1 MNFFSKNV
9 IESTEEF
16 IVNLGTKQIKHIK
29 FRSLYHHLVRVKN
42 ITKRWGLDD
51 NTLLAALCH
60 SLYSTEFF
68 KEIIININN
77 KENLIKQI
85 GEKAERVVFYFAIIR
100 RDTIV
105 YDETSNTFSFKNL
118 QNENVSVSY
127 EIGYS
132 LIHIMLAN
140 DLDHIDNQ
148 NIGYQLNLFDKY
160 SNVYTC
166 FCDEAKKEL
175 FLIRSED
182 YLKNKHKKSGSVFV
196 RFIAHSGVQIA
207 NESSSLVIDPWL
219 FPSTHEIPLIEGFD
233 PSQRTIDYLIPE
245 PKNIPSDLAPDVICL
260 SHFHTHHSPLKE
272 IVEFLKIKPLTI
284 VCPTLDTQ
292 KLSTIRSKIGDYIY
306 ERITFVFIDRQQV
319 VTVNNFRI
327 EAFPHQKYIEH
338 LMFHISLEK
347 TSIFHVVDA
356 RANPENDTI
365 KFSDSWDFCKDLS
378 PDFLFVGAAAH
389 LVRIAEEN
397 GTRSVLESFSMTPVQ
412 AAKLCVMM
420 KAKNVGI
427 IGIYN
432 HSIWDDR
439 VEMGLSVGEAE
450 SQFYWAMSFLA
461 PSINVHQLRP
471 GQLFHFK

>member
-1 MNFFSKNV
+1 MNFFSKNT

-16 IVNLGTKQIKHIK
+16 ISNVGTKQIKHIK
-29 FRSLYHHLVRVKN
+29 FKSLYHHLVRVKSMVQA
-42 ITKRWGLDD
+42 WGLDN
-51 NTLLAALCH
+51 NTIIAALCH

-68 KEIIININN
+68 KEAVLNINSR
-77 KENLIKQI
+77 EGLVKQI
-85 GEKAERVVFYFAIIR
+85 GKEAEQIVYYFAIIR
-100 RDTIV
+100 RETIA
-105 YDETSNTFSFKNL
+105 YDKESNTFYFQSL
-118 QNENVSVSY
+118 QNEKINISY
-127 EIGYS
+127 ELGYS

-140 DLDHIDNQ
+140 DIDHIDIQ
-148 NIGYQLNLFDKY
+148 NIGYRLNLFDKY
-160 SNVYTC
+160 ANVYMY
-166 FCDEAKKEL
+166 FCEAAKKDL
-175 FLIRSED
+175 FLIRNED
-182 YLKNKHKKSGSVFV
+182 YLKNVHKKSDGVFV

-207 NESSSLVIDPWL
+207 DASSSLVVDPWL
-219 FPSTHEIPLIEGFD
+219 YPSTHENSIIEGFD
-233 PSQRTIDYLIPE
+233 PAQKTIDYLIPE
-245 PKNIPSDLAPDVICL
+245 PKNVPSDLAPDVICL

-292 KLSTIRSKIGDYIY
+292 KLSAIRSKIGDYIY
-306 ERITFVFIDRQQV
+306 ERITFIFIDKQQV
-319 VTVNNFRI
+319 LTVCNFKI
-327 EAFPHQKYIEH
+327 EVFPHQRHFPH
-338 LMFHISLEK
+338 LMYHITLKE

-356 RANPENDTI
+356 RVNQENEIT
-365 KFSDSWDFCKDLS
+365 KFSDSWEFCKDIR

-389 LVRIAEEN
+389 LLKVVEEN
-397 GTRSVLESFSMTPVQ
+397 GVRNIIESSSLTPVQ

-450 SQFYWAMSFLA
+450 GQFYWAMSFLA
-461 PSINVHQLRP
+461 PSISVHQLRP